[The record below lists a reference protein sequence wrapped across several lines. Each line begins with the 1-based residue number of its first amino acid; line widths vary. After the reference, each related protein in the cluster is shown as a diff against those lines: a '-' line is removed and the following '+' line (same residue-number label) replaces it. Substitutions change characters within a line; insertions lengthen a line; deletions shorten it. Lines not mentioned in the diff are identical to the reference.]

1 MKKKLEGK
9 KVAMVIAHQRFRD
22 EEYLRP
28 KEILEKE
35 GVAVTTVSSK
45 TDIAIGMLGAKVKP
59 DLTLNDLKVKDYDAL
74 LFVGGGGAE
83 EYWNNQKVHSI
94 AVEAV
99 QRKKVLGAICI
110 APVILANAGLLY
122 GKKATVYES
131 EIDKIKGKGAVYND
145 LAVVRDGNIVTA
157 NGPEAAEEF
166 GMVIVEALS

>member
-1 MKKKLEGK
+1 MKKLEGK

-28 KEILEKE
+28 KEILEEE
-35 GVAVTTVSSK
+35 GVSVTTVSSK
-45 TDIAIGMLGAKVKP
+45 KDIAIGMLGAKVKP

-83 EYWNNQKVHSI
+83 EYWNNQKAHSLAI
-94 AVEAV
+94 EAV
-99 QRKKVLGAICI
+99 QRGKVLGAICI

-131 EIDKIKGKGAVYND
+131 EVDKIKGKGAVYNG
-145 LAVVRDGNIVTA
+145 LPVERDGNIITA
-157 NGPEAAEEF
+157 NGPDAADQF
-166 GMVIVEALS
+166 GKAIVEVLS

>member
-1 MKKKLEGK
+1 MKKLEGK

-45 TDIAIGMLGAKVKP
+45 TDIAIGTLGAKVKP

-83 EYWNNQKVHSI
+83 EYWNNQKAHSI

-131 EIDKIKGKGAVYND
+131 EIDKIKGKGAVYNG
-145 LAVVRDGNIVTA
+145 LPVERDGNIVTA